1 MSSESDV
8 KRILGVLERA
18 PQVYEPREDT
28 FLMLTVLE
36 KTKLQGKSVLEVGT
50 GSGVVSLFCAL
61 HGANVVASD
70 ISEAA
75 LKATRTAAR
84 RLGVRVET
92 VQSSLLAAFLG
103 KPDLILFNPPY
114 LVSGQSMRD
123 KTVDGG
129 PDGNSA
135 IRPFLSELPGF
146 LAASGCCLLVLSS
159 INNPNQLIQQHRDLS
174 FENVA
179 SRSLFFEELF
189 VFRVSKS

>member
-84 RLGVRVET
+84 RLRVRVET

>member
-1 MSSESDV
+1 M
-8 KRILGVLERA
+8 
-18 PQVYEPREDT
+18 YEPREDT

-84 RLGVRVET
+84 RLRVRVET

-159 INNPNQLIQQHRDLS
+159 MNNPNQLIQQHRDLS

-179 SRSLFFEELF
+179 SRSLFFEELI
-189 VFRVSKS
+189 VFRISKS

>member
-1 MSSESDV
+1 M
-8 KRILGVLERA
+8 
-18 PQVYEPREDT
+18 YEPREDT

-84 RLGVRVET
+84 RLRVRVET

-146 LAASGCCLLVLSS
+146 LVASGCCLLVLSS
-159 INNPNQLIQQHRDLS
+159 MNNPNQLIQQHRDLS

-179 SRSLFFEELF
+179 SRSLFFEELI
-189 VFRVSKS
+189 VFRISKS